1 MTNDPL
7 REKSL
12 ESPGRIE
19 VIDEDLEP
27 SGMRNFIP
35 GMTEEPD
42 EDGEIVL
49 PKNYQRPPPLGGKV
63 PEPDIKP
70 LEGVGLDLTNMPGK
84 SLSLTVSPRASQL
97 NTQANLERRRDQL
110 I

>member
-63 PEPDIKP
+63 PDPDTNP
-70 LEGVGLDLTNMPGK
+70 LYEELPDPNNRGQPGK
-84 SLSLTVSPRASQL
+84 SLTAVVSPKGG
-97 NTQANLERRRDQL
+97 ANLEKRKNQL
-110 I
+110 MQ